1 MDIFLNQLVVNN
13 KLFWYSV
20 KSFKCNIKKRL
31 IWANGNIMINIL
43 NLMLSEINSDFLK
56 DSKTNKL
63 NEYYYRVRIIIMIS
77 MSWRRD

>member
-1 MDIFLNQLVVNN
+1 
-13 KLFWYSV
+13 
-20 KSFKCNIKKRL
+20 
-31 IWANGNIMINIL
+31 MINIL

-77 MSWRRD
+77 MS